1 MAPALPKA
9 LAPEK
14 VMTIRHLAR
23 TWAVELGYDWVDLER
38 ALVEEALNGRLDGG
52 IFLRKGLA
60 VGPTNGAE
68 LRELAAQ
75 SGEWAQDILVVLREN
90 EALAI
95 HRDTALA
102 FADRRRIKPPS
113 WWKATPGRKVEHR
126 AFPQG
131 EAEEWFAIRI
141 GGWSGE
147 ASPPSESDDRAAF
160 EVHLGRRVSR
170 EEFRE
175 ARRRLVPSNWL
186 QPGRRPNSRMKFA
199 AK

>member
-1 MAPALPKA
+1 MAQKVDARKRVKEVEKLEAPASGNKIHYILGVRGLGVRVTAAGAKA
-9 LAPEK
+9 FVLNYRTRGGRERRF
-14 VMTIRHLAR
+14 TIG
-23 TWAVELGYDWVDLER
+23 T
-38 ALVEEALNGRLDGG
+38 
-52 IFLRKGLA
+52 F
-60 VGPTNGAE
+60 
-68 LRELAAQ
+68 
-75 SGEWAQDILVVLREN
+75 LREN

-113 WWKATPGRKVEHR
+113 WWKATPGRKVEHK

-147 ASPPSESDDRAAF
+147 APPPSESDDRAAF

-175 ARRRLVPSNWL
+175 VRRRLVPSNWL

-199 AK
+199 AN